1 MENEIVD
8 FTACTRGQINDVYIA
23 GKHDNKCQVLL
34 GNSTYYTQLCDV
46 PRRVGEASIVQ
57 VQRYCKDLAVP
68 AYLHELTSPGF
79 PIAVFSTIVVY
90 FFLRYLVRLASG
102 PRTTPENSHKASSKR
117 ELRFPQI

>member
-8 FTACTRGQINDVYIA
+8 FATCTHGQINDVYIA

-46 PRRVGEASIVQ
+46 PRNVGEASVVQ
-57 VQRYCKDLAVP
+57 VQRYCHDLALP

-79 PIAVFSTIVVY
+79 PIAVFSTIVLY
-90 FFLRYLVRLASG
+90 FFIRYLVRAASG
-102 PRTTPENSHKASSKR
+102 PRVISEDPYKPPSKKD
-117 ELRFPQI
+117 LRYPRV